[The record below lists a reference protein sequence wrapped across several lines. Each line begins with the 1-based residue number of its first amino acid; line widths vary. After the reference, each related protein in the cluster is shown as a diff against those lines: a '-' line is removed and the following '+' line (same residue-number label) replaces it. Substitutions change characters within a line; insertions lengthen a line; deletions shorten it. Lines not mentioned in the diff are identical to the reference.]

1 MFYIEHSIIG
11 PTLMMGRWIGWMGGI
26 VMEKHT
32 RRAIVMSSGNA
43 RSLVELEDPERE
55 SESLPEPEYSSPDPF
70 EDSPSSESSIGE
82 GS

>member
-1 MFYIEHSIIG
+1 
-11 PTLMMGRWIGWMGGI
+11 MGGI
-26 VMEKHT
+26 VVEKHT

-43 RSLVELEDPERE
+43 RPLVELEDPERE